1 MALGG
6 CISLFQVVCD
16 VHNESATSIH
26 AYLSRNMSFSRET
39 SAGYFTGEEG
49 GQRSRHGPTASRATQ
64 LRVCPECG
72 CYLEALSREIMDLKE
87 DNRCLRCQLEK
98 ESVSGEC
105 KYVLTV
111 YM

>member
-1 MALGG
+1 M
-6 CISLFQVVCD
+6 VVCD
-16 VHNESATSIH
+16 VHNESASSIH
-26 AYLSRNMSFSRET
+26 VYLSRNMSFSRET

-49 GQRSRHGPTASRATQ
+49 GQRNRHGLTPSSLATQ

-72 CYLEALSREIMDLKE
+72 CYLEALSQEIMDLQDDK
-87 DNRCLRCQLEK
+87 RCLQCQLVK
-98 ESVSGEC
+98 ESVSADY

>member
-1 MALGG
+1 M
-6 CISLFQVVCD
+6 VVCD
-16 VHNESATSIH
+16 VHNESASSIH
-26 AYLSRNMSFSRET
+26 VYLSRNMSFSRET

-49 GQRSRHGPTASRATQ
+49 GQRNRHGPTASHATQ

-72 CYLEALSREIMDLKE
+72 CYLEAVSQEIMDLKE
-87 DNRCLRCQLEK
+87 DNRCLRCQLMK
-98 ESVSGEC
+98 ESVSGEY